1 MHQDNG
7 RFDQDPR
14 LLYTIEESQD
24 TSCPCLSGVVK
35 GHPCHEHM
43 KQKNH
48 VSFVTFQGGE
58 SGVNC
63 SAGTMMEI
71 CPAARTTWRSV
82 PSELE

>member
-35 GHPCHEHM
+35 D
-43 KQKNH
+43 
-48 VSFVTFQGGE
+48 V
-58 SGVNC
+58 
-63 SAGTMMEI
+63 MEVVGDI
-71 CPAARTTWRSV
+71 PV
-82 PSELE
+82 MNI